1 MPNASE
7 VVFNLPSS
15 WKPSRGRRRALL
27 ALRVEDSLLD
37 RDFFFAKT
45 MDAAGSGG
53 DVKGTVF

>member
-15 WKPSRGRRRALL
+15 WKPSRGRRRVLL

-37 RDFFFAKT
+37 RDFFAKT

-53 DVKGTVF
+53 DVKATIF